1 MTYHVLA
8 LDNVDK
14 KAIELLQNVDG
25 FKVTA
30 GNLPR
35 EDVLKLIPDADAI
48 VIRSTTQADA
58 ELLALATKLK
68 AIARAGVGVDNVD
81 LDEATKRGVVVMNT
95 PDGNTIATAEFAFGL
110 MLALARHIP
119 TSYVSLSGGK
129 WDKKSFVGVELRGK
143 TLGLV
148 GFGRI
153 GRAVAKRAL
162 AFDMTVI
169 AYDPFIPEDVARD
182 LGVAL
187 VDLDTLYSR
196 SDFISLHSVIT
207 DDTKEMIN
215 ASSIG
220 KMKKGVRIINA
231 ARGALIN
238 ENDLAEAIKSG
249 HVAGVA
255 ADVFTVEP
263 PPADHPLLNLT
274 NVLHT
279 PHLAA
284 STTDAQI
291 NVGIDAAQEIIDALT
306 KGEFKNVCNPMVLAR

>member
-14 KAIELLQNVDG
+14 KAIELLEKTEG

-30 GNLPR
+30 GNLSR
-35 EDVLKLIPDADAI
+35 EEVIKLLPDADAM

-58 ELLALATKLK
+58 DLLAHATKLK

-81 LDEATKRGVVVMNT
+81 LEEATKRGIVVMNT
-95 PDGNTIATAEFAFGL
+95 PDGNTIATAEYTLGM

-119 TSYVSLSGGK
+119 AGHRSLDDNK
-129 WDKKSFVGVELRGK
+129 WDRKSFMGIELRGK
-143 TLGLV
+143 TLGIV

-162 AFDMTVI
+162 AFEMTVLT
-169 AYDPFIPEDVARD
+169 YDPFIPAEVVRD
-182 LGVAL
+182 LGVES
-187 VDLDTLYSR
+187 VDLDELYAK
-196 SDFISLHSVIT
+196 SDFITLHSVIT
-207 DDTKEMIN
+207 DSTKEMIN
-215 ASSIG
+215 KASIA

-238 ENDLAEAIKSG
+238 DADLAEALKNG

-255 ADVFTVEP
+255 ADVFVVEP
-263 PPADHPLLNLT
+263 PPADHPLLHLP

-284 STTDAQI
+284 STSDAQI
-291 NVGIDAAQEIIDALT
+291 NVGIDAAQEIVDALT
-306 KGEFKNVCNPMVLAR
+306 KGDFKNVCNPMVLAK

>member
-1 MTYHVLA
+1 MTYHILA

-14 KAIELLQNVDG
+14 KAIELLEKTEG

-35 EDVLKLIPDADAI
+35 EEVIKLLPDADAM

-58 ELLALATKLK
+58 ELLAHATKLK

-81 LDEATKRGVVVMNT
+81 LEEATKRGIVVMNT
-95 PDGNTIATAEFAFGL
+95 PDGNTIATAEFALGL

-119 TSYVSLSGGK
+119 AGHSSLSANK
-129 WDKKSFVGVELRGK
+129 WDRKSFVGVELRGK
-143 TLGLV
+143 TLGIV

-162 AFDMTVI
+162 AFEMTVL
-169 AYDPFIPEDVARD
+169 AYDPFIPADVVRD
-182 LGVAL
+182 LGVEP
-187 VDLDTLYSR
+187 VDLDELYAK
-196 SDFISLHSVIT
+196 SDFITLHSVIT
-207 DDTKEMIN
+207 DSSKEMIN
-215 ASSIG
+215 KASLA

-238 ENDLAEAIKSG
+238 DTDLAEAIKSG
-249 HVAGVA
+249 QVGGVA

-263 PPADHPLLNLT
+263 PPTDHPLLNLP

-284 STTDAQI
+284 STTDAQV
-291 NVGIDAAQEIIDALT
+291 NVGIDAAQEIVDALT
-306 KGEFKNVCNPMVLAR
+306 KGEFKNVCNPMVLAE

>member
-1 MTYHVLA
+1 MTYHILA

-14 KAIELLQNVDG
+14 KAIELLEKTEG

-35 EDVLKLIPDADAI
+35 EEVIKLLPEADAM

-58 ELLALATKLK
+58 ELLSHATKLK

-81 LDEATKRGVVVMNT
+81 LDEATKRGIVVMNT
-95 PDGNTIATAEFAFGL
+95 PDGNTIATAEFALGL

-119 TSYVSLSGGK
+119 AGHSSLSANK
-129 WDKKSFVGVELRGK
+129 WDRKSFVGVELRGK
-143 TLGLV
+143 TLGMI

-162 AFDMTVI
+162 AFEMTVL
-169 AYDPFIPEDVARD
+169 AYDPFIPADVVRD
-182 LGVAL
+182 LGVEP
-187 VDLDTLYSR
+187 VDLDDLYAQ
-196 SDFISLHSVIT
+196 SDFITLHSVIT
-207 DDTKEMIN
+207 DSSKEMIN
-215 ASSIG
+215 KASIA

-238 ENDLAEAIKSG
+238 DAELAEALKSG
-249 HVAGVA
+249 QVGGVA

-263 PPADHPLLNLT
+263 PPADHPLLNLP

-291 NVGIDAAQEIIDALT
+291 NVGIDAAQEIVDALI
-306 KGEFKNVCNPMVLAR
+306 KGEFKNVCNPMVLAK

>member
-1 MTYHVLA
+1 MTYHILA

-14 KAIELLQNVDG
+14 KAIELLEKTEG

-35 EDVLKLIPDADAI
+35 EEVIKLLPDADAM

-58 ELLALATKLK
+58 ELLSHATKLK

-81 LDEATKRGVVVMNT
+81 LDEATKHGIVVMNT
-95 PDGNTIATAEFAFGL
+95 PDGNTIATAEFALGL

-119 TSYVSLSGGK
+119 AGHSSLSANK
-129 WDKKSFVGVELRGK
+129 WDRKSFVGVELRGK
-143 TLGLV
+143 TLGVV

-187 VDLDTLYSR
+187 VDLDTLYAR
-196 SDFISLHSVIT
+196 ADFITLHSVIT
-207 DDTKEMIN
+207 DQTKEMIN
-215 ASSIG
+215 KESIA

-238 ENDLAEAIKSG
+238 DVDLAEALKSG
-249 HVAGVA
+249 HVGGVA
-255 ADVFTVEP
+255 ADVFAVEP
-263 PPADHPLLNLT
+263 PPADHPLLNLP

-291 NVGIDAAQEIIDALT
+291 NVGIDAAQEIVDALT
-306 KGEFKNVCNPMVLAR
+306 KGEFKNVCNPLVLAK

>member
-35 EDVLKLIPDADAI
+35 EEVLKLIPDADAI

-58 ELLALATKLK
+58 ELLSHATKLK

-119 TSYVSLSGGK
+119 TSYVSLSSGK

-162 AFDMTVI
+162 AFEMTVL

-207 DDTKEMIN
+207 DSTKEMIN
-215 ASSIG
+215 AASLAQ
-220 KMKKGVRIINA
+220 MKKGVRIINA

-238 ENDLAEAIKSG
+238 EYDLAEAIKSG

-255 ADVFTVEP
+255 TDVFTVEP
-263 PPADHPLLNLT
+263 PPADHPLLNLP

-284 STTDAQI
+284 STSDAQI